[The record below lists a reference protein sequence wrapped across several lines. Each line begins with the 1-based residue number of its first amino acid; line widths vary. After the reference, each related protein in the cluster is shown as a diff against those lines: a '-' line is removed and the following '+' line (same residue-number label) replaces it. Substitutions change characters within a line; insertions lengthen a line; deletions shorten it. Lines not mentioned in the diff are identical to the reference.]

1 MWTSFWYGPEG
12 AASSPSQPRA
22 AGDKKSGNHRRGGG
36 RQKKEV
42 ATADRGGHVEAI
54 SEPAAD
60 YATILRGVI
69 VGEKQSGKTC
79 LIRRLRGDDPFQ
91 QERLENEGATKNTNR
106 RSHRNLMALI
116 PWKLPE
122 AAVFRQKHSPPGSDD
137 LVQLYISEGNSFC
150 YSKKEIS
157 FQKQWMSVLQS
168 QRGKEFDFIVWMI
181 DPRMDNVLD
190 FLREGL
196 DALVPSTSDVHGDE
210 ESAEIIK
217 HPLVQNLCILLNFR
231 DSTKQSN
238 GGQTSL
244 VDQMQHVIEEALT
257 SHKEYQAKQRQSR
270 SADTTT
276 PTILVYESCMKDC
289 YGLQN
294 LLSFINLP
302 YLSHKE
308 REFQRLAEHARKQHS
323 QWKREM
329 MVNKGVEYDE
339 FIKQRLAQH
348 VQTPKSSTE
357 RQRLEEEMEQLQRH
371 LRQQSQLLQSDRE
384 IQGDTRASVKNQ
396 HGDEDGA
403 ASALAT
409 LQPGRSGRN
418 GEQNVEPT
426 ALDDAVK
433 RTLFAKSRP
442 SSAGKKDLSNSRV
455 PENDNLDSFFSD
467 SEEDEQS
474 KTNDSSDDSEGY
486 DSDDGDF
493 FIDVS
498 GTRCAHRNAAASG
511 HTKKSSTN
519 RMHKNTPNIDRENEA
534 VTVEEDSNHLDEK
547 NDIKANSSRE
557 ESANGVPS
565 AEQSSS
571 MKAMGENTVNDGKL
585 ELLNSPISDVGRVED
600 EVEGE
605 YAGDSINDDTSK
617 PNTWLQNADVVTSS
631 EGACTV
637 HAEATENNEVAAKYK
652 RSKSPPSFHNQA
664 IDDEQDDVSIDDAT
678 STNAHGAND
687 EMENS
692 PNKISSEP
700 YDEPAESGAEAI
712 SPNEGPQIREE
723 EDDDDS
729 SHQVAKSESNVDRI
743 EERSGREDRKDRED
757 IEDLEINTSNLDLPA
772 MEKSYLVL
780 DSDEEYICPTE
791 GGNAGDRRS
800 NPRAETVG
808 RDAEL
813 TRDAA
818 RQLPQESLSVV
829 PSLPDQTSVPAK
841 SAAVSSAARAAIEA
855 ARAEAE
861 KMIAQSQSDDKRSN
875 EKREKKKSKKNKD
888 EGEKKKKKK
897 KKEKRKN
904 EA

>member
-1 MWTSFWYGPEG
+1 
-12 AASSPSQPRA
+12 
-22 AGDKKSGNHRRGGG
+22 
-36 RQKKEV
+36 
-42 ATADRGGHVEAI
+42 
-54 SEPAAD
+54 
-60 YATILRGVI
+60 
-69 VGEKQSGKTC
+69 
-79 LIRRLRGDDPFQ
+79 
-91 QERLENEGATKNTNR
+91 
-106 RSHRNLMALI
+106 MALI

-122 AAVFRQKHSPPGSDD
+122 SAAFRQKHSPPGSDD

-157 FQKQWMSVLQS
+157 LQMQWMSVLQS
-168 QRGKEFDFIVWMI
+168 QRGKELDFIVWMI

-196 DALVPSTSDVHGDE
+196 DALIPSITRISDVHGDE

-238 GGQTSL
+238 MGQTSL
-244 VDQMQHVIEEALT
+244 VDQMQHVIEQALT
-257 SHKEYQAKQRQSR
+257 SHKEYHEKQRQSR

-308 REFQRLAEHARKQHS
+308 REFQRLAEHARKQRS

-329 MVNKGVEYDE
+329 MANKGVEYDE
-339 FIKQRLAQH
+339 FIEQRLAQH
-348 VQTPKSSTE
+348 VQTPNSSTE

-371 LRQQSQLLQSDRE
+371 LRHQSQLLQSDRE
-384 IQGDTRASVKNQ
+384 IQGDTRASVKIQ
-396 HGDEDGA
+396 HRVEDGA

-409 LQPGRSGRN
+409 SHPGRSGRN
-418 GEQNVEPT
+418 GEQDVEIT
-426 ALDDAVK
+426 ALNDAAK

-442 SSAGKKDLSNSRV
+442 SSAERKDLSNTGV

-467 SEEDEQS
+467 DEEDEQS

-498 GTRCAHRNAAASG
+498 GTRCAHRNAAAIR

-519 RMHKNTPNIDRENEA
+519 RNTPNIDRENEA
-534 VTVEEDSNHLDEK
+534 VTAEEDSNHLDEK
-547 NDIKANSSRE
+547 SEIKANSSRE
-557 ESANGVPS
+557 ESDNVVPP

-571 MKAMGENTVNDGKL
+571 MKAIGENTFNDGKF
-585 ELLNSPISDVGRVED
+585 ELLNPPIPDVGRVED

-605 YAGDSINDDTSK
+605 HARDRINDDTSK
-617 PNTWLQNADVVTSS
+617 PNTCSRNADVVTSS
-631 EGACTV
+631 ERACTE
-637 HAEATENNEVAAKYK
+637 HAESTENIEVAAKYE
-652 RSKSPPSFHNQA
+652 RSKSSPRA
-664 IDDEQDDVSIDDAT
+664 IDDEQDDASIDDI
-678 STNAHGAND
+678 STNSHCAKD
-687 EMENS
+687 EMEE
-692 PNKISSEP
+692 NKISSEP
-700 YDEPAESGAEAI
+700 NDEPAESSAEAI
-712 SPNEGPQIREE
+712 SANEGPRIGEE

-729 SHQVAKSESNVDRI
+729 SHQVAESESKVDRI
-743 EERSGREDRKDRED
+743 EGRSGKEDREDREDGED
-757 IEDLEINTSNLDLPA
+757 IEIHTSKVQNDDEHEHLPA

-780 DSDEEYICPTE
+780 DSDEESIGPTE
-791 GGNAGDRRS
+791 GRDAGDGRS
-800 NPRAETVG
+800 NPRAEPVG

-818 RQLPQESLSVV
+818 RLPQESLSVV
-829 PSLPDQTSVPAK
+829 PSLPNQTSAEPAK

-855 ARAEAE
+855 ARVEAE
-861 KMIAQSQSDDKRSN
+861 KMIAQSQSSDMRN
-875 EKREKKKSKKNKD
+875 EKREKKSKKNKD
-888 EGEKKKKKK
+888 GGEKKKKK
-897 KKEKRKN
+897 KKEKRLN